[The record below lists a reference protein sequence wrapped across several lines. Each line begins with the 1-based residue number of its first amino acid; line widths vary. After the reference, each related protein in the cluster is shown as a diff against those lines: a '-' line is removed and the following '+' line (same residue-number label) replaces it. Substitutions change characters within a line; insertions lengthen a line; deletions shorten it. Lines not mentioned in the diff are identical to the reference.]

1 MIDKGFEM
9 NSVIFRA
16 YDIRGIVGVDLFIET
31 TYDLACAIA
40 AYFKQHNPLNKKV
53 IVGMDVRTH
62 SPALHAE
69 VVKGLRESGYDVID
83 LGVCATPMLYF
94 ATHTMP
100 CVGGVMITAS
110 HNPKEYN
117 GFKIVLGTEAIW
129 GAAVQEIKKL
139 YEVRARV
146 ARDIIGTYDMH
157 DISAA
162 YCAWLLQQFPLL
174 HGMTLPVAF
183 DCANGATSVILPT
196 VAHAFGWQNAHLL
209 YAEPDGNFPNHP
221 ADPIEMHNMQ
231 DLWHYM
237 QQHRIALGI
246 GFDGDGDRMDAL
258 DEQGNL
264 IPGDKLL
271 ALFTRFVAQ
280 EHKNLT
286 MVCDI
291 TASAGVMN
299 YAQRYG
305 AATVM
310 APCGAGIIKQ
320 YMKDNHA
327 LIGGELSCH
336 FFFKD
341 RGFGFDDGLYAAL
354 RLLEIIVKTGSS
366 LHALCAELPTLS
378 SSPQYRVACKEEVKK
393 ELVAKVT
400 DALKGRSDVNIITVD
415 GARVIFPHGWG
426 LVRASNTVPVMVFR
440 FEAIDEHHLSRVKKE
455 FADLL
460 SVELGSDL
468 HTLFGV

>member
-1 MIDKGFEM
+1 M

-40 AYFKQHNPLNKKV
+40 VYFHHHNPLHKKV

-62 SPALHAE
+62 SPALHGE
-69 VVKGLRESGYDVID
+69 VIKGLRESGYDVID
-83 LGVCATPMLYF
+83 LGVCSTPMLYF
-94 ATHTMP
+94 ATHTVA

-129 GAAVQEIKKL
+129 GTAVQEIKAL
-139 YEVRARV
+139 YDARAKT
-146 ARDIIGTYDMH
+146 ITSIHGTYEKH
-157 DISAA
+157 DIHTA
-162 YCAWLLQQFPLL
+162 YCAWLLKQFPLL

-183 DCANGATSVILPT
+183 DCANGATSLILPA
-196 VAHAFGWQNAHLL
+196 VVQAFGFTNVSLL

-231 DLWHYM
+231 DLWKHM
-237 QQHRIALGI
+237 QQQSITIGI

-258 DEQGNL
+258 DEKGNL
-264 IPGDKLL
+264 IPGDQLL
-271 ALFTRFVAQ
+271 AIFTRFIAQ

-320 YMKDNHA
+320 YMKDSQA

-341 RGFGFDDGLYAAL
+341 RGFGFDDGIYASL
-354 RLLEIIVKTGSS
+354 RLLEIILKTGSS

-393 ELVAKVT
+393 TLVAKVT
-400 DALKGRSDVNIITVD
+400 NALKNRSDVNVVTVD

-440 FEAIDEHHLSRVKKE
+440 FEAIDDHHLSCVKKE

-460 SVELGSDL
+460 SAELDSDL
-468 HTLFGV
+468 HTIFGV